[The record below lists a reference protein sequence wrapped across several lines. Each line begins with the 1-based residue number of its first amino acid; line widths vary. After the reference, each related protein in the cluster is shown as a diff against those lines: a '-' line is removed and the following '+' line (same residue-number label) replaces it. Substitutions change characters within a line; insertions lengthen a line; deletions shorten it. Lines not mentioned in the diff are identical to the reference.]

1 MNPVSA
7 PFVVLVCLGL
17 VFAGIAV
24 GVPADVLMSETTTE
38 TTAAASTASGSAGVV
53 SNEYLEV
60 GVTGASSSQVG
71 RSVLRT
77 SHDGEDVRLLSTS
90 FDVVVDGEAYTTGT
104 SSGVYLSQYLTQAP
118 TVDGESVVTEWTL
131 PEGVVVTQT
140 AVLDG
145 RTADLLVT
153 VANAGSEARDVTV
166 RYDLDHGSVW
176 LDGPESVVRNATT
189 YESPSFDSWRVL
201 PSAPVAGRVTTT
213 TAPTTLRFGPLVAGG
228 GQSTRLTYELG
239 SLTPGDATTRSFECG
254 LDERVRDDDVSRVS
268 IAPDWQQRSEPTVLP
283 QLLLDEVFLTEGG
296 WLVVYDAAGD
306 LVYAPRPG
314 FPGTVFTPPGPRIG
328 AVLDNVP
335 YAVIVGQ
342 SQEVTVVAFRDTDGD
357 RIPDVP
363 ETLASVGTTADQPY
377 VVDGAVLSD
386 TQFVTVGQPPVVD
399 LGPDVTVRAGETVV
413 WRPTIEDDYA
423 EGPVWTQLSGPS
435 VDVQK
440 RTDWQYQFTAPAVS
454 EQTTLTFLVTVD
466 DYMNNSGSD
475 RLNVTVVPEG
485 PTATVDL
492 RGGPS
497 LADGTQVVVD
507 AVSLPTGGFVAIHD
521 ERLADGDLLGSVVG
535 VSAFLSPGS
544 HEDVVVTLFD
554 VPGATDD
561 ATRLT
566 ERETQL
572 TAMVHRD
579 DDADAVF
586 DYVATGGDVD
596 RPYTDLGSPVTDTE
610 TVSTPQPVYY
620 QLDLV
625 AGEPYPALGPE
636 SGNPFYADAD
646 EDRLFRFAHGNAD
659 EGLTERGTAWPT
671 EALRTCIDTEPITVT
686 NGVASVTVTVHD
698 DCPAQTLTLAVYE
711 KPGPGFDRSMDQ
723 HLLGAVTTTA
733 DPGTYT
739 LRVTVPT
746 ESES

>member
-24 GVPADVLMSETTTE
+24 GVPADVLTTE
-38 TTAAASTASGSAGVV
+38 APTAASTASGSAGVV
-53 SNEYLEV
+53 SNDYLEM

-71 RSVLRT
+71 RSHLRT
-77 SHDGEDVRLLSTS
+77 SHDGEDVGLLSAS
-90 FDVVVDGEAYTTGT
+90 FDVVVDGETYTTGT
-104 SSGVYLSQYLTQAP
+104 SPGVYLSQYLTQAP
-118 TVDGESVVTEWTL
+118 TADGESIVTEWTL

-145 RTADLLVT
+145 RAADLFVT
-153 VANAGSEARDVTV
+153 VTNAGGETHDVTV
-166 RYDLDHGSVW
+166 HYYLDHGWIW
-176 LDGPESVVRNATT
+176 LDGPESAVWNATT

-213 TAPTTLRFGPLVAGG
+213 TPPTTLRFGPLVGG
-228 GQSTRLTYELG
+228 SGQSTRLTYELG
-239 SLTPGDATTRSFECG
+239 SLAPGDATTRSFEGG

-268 IAPDWQQRSEPTVLP
+268 IAPDWQQRSDPTVLP
-283 QLLLDEVFLTEGG
+283 KLLLNEVLLTEGG

-328 AVLDNVP
+328 TVLSNVP

-357 RIPDVP
+357 RVPDVP
-363 ETLASVGTTADQPY
+363 ETLAGVGTTADQPY

-386 TQFVTVGQPPVVD
+386 TQFVTVGEPPVVD
-399 LGPDVTVRAGETVV
+399 LGPDMTVRTGETVV
-413 WRPTIEDDYA
+413 WRPTVDADYA
-423 EGPVWTQLSGPS
+423 EEPVWTQLSGPS

-454 EQTTLTFLVTVD
+454 EPTTLTFLVTVD

-475 RLNVTVVPEG
+475 RLNVTVVPDD

-507 AVSLPTGGFVAIHD
+507 SVSLPAGGFVAIHD
-521 ERLADGDLLGSVVG
+521 ERLADGESLGSVVG

-544 HEDVVVTLFD
+544 HGDVVVTLFD
-554 VPGATDD
+554 VPGTTDD

-566 ERETQL
+566 GRETRL
-572 TAMVHRD
+572 TAMAHRD
-579 DDADAVF
+579 DDGDAVF
-586 DYVATGGDVD
+586 DYVATGGGVD
-596 RPYTDLGSPVTDTE
+596 RPYTDLGSPVVDTE
-610 TVSTPQPVYY
+610 TVTTPQPVYY

-646 EDRLFRFAHGNAD
+646 EDRLFRFAHGNGA
-659 EGLTERGTAWPT
+659 EGLTERGTAWPA
-671 EALRTCIDTEPITVT
+671 ESLRTCVATEPIAVT
-686 NGVASVTVTVHD
+686 DGVASVTFTVHG

-746 ESES
+746 ESADSDR